1 MEEMNTQV
9 SMPKEDTPQAQD
21 TQNPASEGNT
31 GRKEETEG
39 EKIPFEQ
46 LIAQEYRQ
54 EYEQAVGKRI
64 QAAIQQRFRSQ
75 EDYKARWEAYRPIID
90 ALKTRYGGEK
100 AGPREIAAGMLR
112 QADAE
117 RQTREKAN
125 GRDAALRA
133 HFASLTRQAEEL
145 KRAFPGFDLM
155 EEMAHP
161 TFLRMTAPGSG
172 MSVKDAFYAV
182 HGEEIQRDSMR
193 YAARQAGEN
202 VAASIRAGAA
212 RPPENGLNRA
222 DAVSL
227 KVDIEHMDKKTRE
240 AYRQRIRNGET
251 INFRDK
257 I

>member
-1 MEEMNTQV
+1 MEEMNLQ
-9 SMPKEDTPQAQD
+9 
-21 TQNPASEGNT
+21 PASQDDALQTRDGQTDGAEGNT
-31 GRKEETEG
+31 GGKEETAG

-75 EDYKARWEAYRPIID
+75 EDYRTKWEAYQPIID
-90 ALKTRYGGEK
+90 ALKIRFGGES
-100 AGPREIAAGMLR
+100 AGPREIAAGMLK
-112 QADAE
+112 QASAE
-117 RQTREKAN
+117 RQAREKAV

-133 HFASLTRQAEEL
+133 HFDALSRQAEEM
-145 KRAFPGFDLM
+145 KKTFPDFDLM
-155 EEMAHP
+155 GEMNHP

-172 MSVKDAFYAV
+172 LSVKDAFYAV

-202 VAASIRAGAA
+202 VAASVRAGAA
-212 RPPENGLNRA
+212 RPLENGLART
-222 DAVSL
+222 DAVSM
-227 KVDIEHMDKKTRE
+227 KIDIEHMDKKTRE